1 MVRDVKKMSEKM
13 GNLSDA
19 VKYDLETREEMQRTI
34 VTLRNEVN
42 DLNAQ
47 ILLKIS
53 DIPAEDHDAE
63 GKLNKIQTLKNILLA
78 QRQEISWKNDD
89 LANYEE
95 KVVFLAAEYFK
106 MKATKES
113 LEKDLAQLR
122 DNAGKST
129 NAPTDQSTV
138 NDMADKIV
146 ELQEEIERLKQ
157 QNSELEEKSNAVDE
171 KNRML
176 KAALL
181 MTVDTETKD
190 VQAPAATLT
199 DDKVIEEKEVAMN
212 SGDSGEKVVKIQ
224 EGPSTVTA
232 PANDS
237 ESPERRRQCPNCGA
251 AGAFILEVDDKEN
264 IIYQDSS
271 MKMYGKKYKCG
282 DCRHEWK

>member
-1 MVRDVKKMSEKM
+1 MSKEM

-19 VKYDLETREEMQRTI
+19 VKYDLESREEMQQTI

-42 DLNAQ
+42 DLNTQ
-47 ILLKIS
+47 ILVKIS
-53 DIPAEDHDAE
+53 AIPAEEHDAE
-63 GKLNKIQTLKNILLA
+63 SKLNKVQTLKNILLA

-106 MKATKES
+106 MKAAKES
-113 LEKDLAQLR
+113 LEKELAHYR
-122 DNAGKST
+122 NNAGEST
-129 NAPTDQSTV
+129 TTSTDQSTI
-138 NDMADKIV
+138 NEMADKIV
-146 ELQEEIERLKQ
+146 ELQEEIEKLKEL
-157 QNSELEEKSNAVDE
+157 NSELEEKSKAIDE

-199 DDKVIEEKEVAMN
+199 DDKVIEEKEVVIN
-212 SGDSGEKVVKIQ
+212 SGDSSEKVVKIQ
-224 EGPSTVTA
+224 EGPSTATA
-232 PANDS
+232 HATDN

-251 AGAFILEVDDKEN
+251 AGAFILEVDDKEHV
-264 IIYQDSS
+264 IYQDMG

>member
-1 MVRDVKKMSEKM
+1 MSEKM

-19 VKYDLETREEMQRTI
+19 VKYDLESREEMQQTI

-47 ILLKIS
+47 IIVKIS
-53 DIPAEDHDAE
+53 AIPAEDHDAE
-63 GKLNKIQTLKNILLA
+63 SKLNKIQTLKNILLA

-106 MKATKES
+106 LKATNES
-113 LEKDLAQLR
+113 LERELNQLR
-122 DNAGKST
+122 NNAEGSP
-129 NAPTDQSTV
+129 AASTDQSTV
-138 NDMADKIV
+138 NEMADKIV
-146 ELQEEIERLKQ
+146 ELQEEIEKLKQ
-157 QNSELEEKSNAVDE
+157 EKSELDEKSKAIDE

-190 VQAPAATLT
+190 VQAPVATLT
-199 DDKVIEEKEVAMN
+199 DDKVIE
-212 SGDSGEKVVKIQ
+212 SGQGVKIQ
-224 EGPSTVTA
+224 EGPSTVKA
-232 PANDS
+232 PLSVS

-251 AGAFILEVDDKEN
+251 AGAFILEVDDKEHV
-264 IIYQDSS
+264 IYQDMG

>member
-1 MVRDVKKMSEKM
+1 MNKEM
-13 GNLSDA
+13 GKLSDA
-19 VKYDLETREEMQRTI
+19 VKYDLETREEMQQTI
-34 VTLRNEVN
+34 ITLRNEVN
-42 DLNAQ
+42 DLNSQ
-47 ILLKIS
+47 ILVKIS
-53 DIPAEDHDAE
+53 AIPAEEHDAE
-63 GKLNKIQTLKNILLA
+63 SKLNKIQTLKNILLA

-113 LEKDLAQLR
+113 LENELEQFHS
-122 DNAGKST
+122 NIGESST
-129 NAPTDQSTV
+129 TSTDQSTV

-146 ELQEEIERLKQ
+146 QLQEEIEKLKQ
-157 QNSELEEKSNAVDE
+157 ENSELDEKSKAVDE

-199 DDKVIEEKEVAMN
+199 DDKVIGEKEVVKN
-212 SGDSGEKVVKIQ
+212 SGDSGDKVVKIQ

-232 PANDS
+232 SASDF

-251 AGAFILEVDDKEN
+251 AGAFILEVDDKEHV
-264 IIYQDSS
+264 IYQDMG